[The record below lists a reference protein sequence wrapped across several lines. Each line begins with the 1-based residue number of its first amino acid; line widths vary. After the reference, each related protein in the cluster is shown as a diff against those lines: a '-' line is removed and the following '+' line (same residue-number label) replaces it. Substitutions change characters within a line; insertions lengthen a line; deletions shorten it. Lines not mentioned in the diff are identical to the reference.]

1 MSSYTVALQDG
12 FADTMDIKPG
22 RKEIQFRYRVDY
34 GTSNLTLL
42 KRIRLMTSSL
52 DFFIPDGIKAVGE
65 NVQYAGL
72 VGEPGKQFL
81 HFSGKNLP
89 KNSQAALTLEGSLP
103 EKKPFKGIAPVLAI
117 ALVGVGFIY
126 ILLRRGKKPV
136 ETKKEIEADPEKKL
150 TLQEER
156 QNILWAIAE
165 LDDQMD
171 SGQISPEEHDKKRRL
186 LKERV
191 VALTRTMKGK
201 GV

>member
-1 MSSYTVALQDG
+1 
-12 FADTMDIKPG
+12 
-22 RKEIQFRYRVDY
+22 
-34 GTSNLTLL
+34 
-42 KRIRLMTSSL
+42 
-52 DFFIPDGIKAVGE
+52 
-65 NVQYAGL
+65 
-72 VGEPGKQFL
+72 
-81 HFSGKNLP
+81 
-89 KNSQAALTLEGSLP
+89 
-103 EKKPFKGIAPVLAI
+103 
-117 ALVGVGFIY
+117 VGVGFIY

-201 GV
+201 GE